1 MAMAFRL
8 LPNNKFKLTKEG
20 IALIIIEEKQI
31 EGTVTMPMALP
42 IFRKAYEDCVNGYIY
57 AGDRI
62 VMPIRGEE
70 NCAQWLVACCTK
82 VPIFGSKFASV
93 FPANVSKGMP
103 SVLSQISLY
112 SAETGE
118 LLALIDANYLTA
130 IKTGGSAAIATDL
143 MANKRASKL
152 GIIGTGMQAFTQV
165 LGIQE
170 VRELTELYVYDTNND
185 RVKNFIEKVKSVQNR
200 PYKIIA
206 AGSADECVSAS
217 EIVCTCTP
225 SLKPVFNGDAIR
237 PGTHINAIG
246 SFTPFMQE
254 IDDTTVMRAQKVITE
269 HVEGLW
275 AAAGD
280 ILIPFKKGL
289 FGKDKVNGSVGE
301 VLTGKMPGRES
312 EDEIT
317 LYESV
322 GSCVLDIAIAIAVYD
337 IFK

>member
-1 MAMAFRL
+1 M
-8 LPNNKFKLTKEG
+8 
-20 IALIIIEEKQI
+20 IIIEEKQI
-31 EGTVTMPMALP
+31 EKTVTMSMALP
-42 IFRKAYEDCVNGYIY
+42 IFRKAYEDCVKGYIY

-70 NCAQWLVACCTK
+70 NCAQWLVACCTN

-93 FPANVSKGMP
+93 FPGNVSKGMP

-118 LLALIDANYLTA
+118 LLALLDANYLTA

-143 MANKRASKL
+143 MANKDASKL

-170 VRELTELYVYDTNND
+170 VRDLTEL
-185 RVKNFIEKVKSVQNR
+185 RVFDMNKERVLQFVEKVKKVQNH

-206 AGSADECVSAS
+206 ESSADECVAAS
-217 EIVCTCTP
+217 EIICTCTP
-225 SLKPVFNGDAIR
+225 SLTPVFNGDAIKL
-237 PGTHINAIG
+237 GTHINAIG

-254 IDDTTVMRAQKVITE
+254 IDDTAVIRAQKVVTE
-269 HVEGLW
+269 HVEGIW

-280 ILIPFKKGL
+280 ILIPFNKGL
-289 FGKDKVNGSVGE
+289 FGKEKVNGSIGE
-301 VLTGKMPGRES
+301 VLTGKIPGRETR
-312 EDEIT
+312 DEIT

-337 IFK
+337 ILK

>member
-1 MAMAFRL
+1 MV
-8 LPNNKFKLTKEG
+8 NV
-20 IALIIIEEKQI
+20 IIIKEKEI
-31 EGTVTMPMALP
+31 EKTVTMPMALP
-42 IFRKAYEDCVNGYIY
+42 IFRKTYEDCVNGYIY

-62 VMPIRGEE
+62 VMPVRGEE
-70 NCAQWLVACCTK
+70 NCAQWLVAVCTN
-82 VPIFGSKFASV
+82 VPLFGSKFASV

-112 SAETGE
+112 SAETGQI
-118 LLALIDANYLTA
+118 LALIDANYLTA

-143 MANKRASKL
+143 MANKKADKL
-152 GIIGTGMQAFTQV
+152 GIIGTGTQAFTQV

-170 VRELTELYVYDTNND
+170 VRDLSELHVYDTSKD
-185 RVKNFIEKVKSVQNR
+185 RVQNFVERVKGAQNR

-225 SLKPVFNGDAIR
+225 SLKPVFNGDAIK

-254 IDDTTVMRAQKVITE
+254 IDETTVMRAQKVITE
-269 HVEGLW
+269 HAEGLW

-280 ILIPFKKGL
+280 ILIPFNKGL
-289 FGKDKVNGSVGE
+289 FGKDKLNGTVGE
-301 VLTGKMPGRES
+301 VLTGKIPGRETR
-312 EDEIT
+312 DEIT

-337 IFK
+337 ILK

>member
-1 MAMAFRL
+1 M
-8 LPNNKFKLTKEG
+8 
-20 IALIIIEEKQI
+20 IIIEEKQI
-31 EGTVTMPMALP
+31 EKTVTMSMALP
-42 IFRKAYEDCVNGYIY
+42 IFRKAYEDCVNGDIY

-70 NCAQWLVACCTK
+70 NCAQWLVACCTN
-82 VPIFGSKFASV
+82 VPVFGSKFASV
-93 FPANVSKGMP
+93 FPGNVSKGMP

-118 LLALIDANYLTA
+118 LLALLDANYLTA
-130 IKTGGSAAIATDL
+130 IKTGGSAAIATDM
-143 MANKRASKL
+143 MANKDASKL

-170 VRELTELYVYDTNND
+170 VRDLTELRVFDVNKD
-185 RVKNFIEKVKSVQNR
+185 RVLQFVEKIKKVQNH

-206 AGSADECVSAS
+206 ESSADECVAAS
-217 EIVCTCTP
+217 EIICTCTP
-225 SLKPVFNGDAIR
+225 SLKPVFNGDVIK

-254 IDDTTVMRAQKVITE
+254 IDDATVMKSNKVITE

-280 ILIPFKKGL
+280 ILIPFNKGL
-289 FGKDKVNGSVGE
+289 FGKEKINGSVGE
-301 VLTGKMPGRES
+301 VLTGKIPGRES
-312 EDEIT
+312 AEEIT

-337 IFK
+337 ILK

>member
-1 MAMAFRL
+1 MV
-8 LPNNKFKLTKEG
+8 
-20 IALIIIEEKQI
+20 IIEEKQI
-31 EGTVTMPMALP
+31 EKTVTMSMALP
-42 IFRKAYEDCVNGYIY
+42 IFRKAYEDCVDGYIY

-70 NCAQWLVACCTK
+70 NCAQWLVACCTNL
-82 VPIFGSKFASV
+82 PIFGSKFASV
-93 FPANVSKGMP
+93 FPGNVSKGMP

-118 LLALIDANYLTA
+118 LLALLDANYLTA

-143 MANKRASKL
+143 MANKDASRL

-170 VRELTELYVYDTNND
+170 VRKLSELHVFDMDKE
-185 RVKNFIEKVKSVQNR
+185 RVRQFVEKVKKVQSY

-206 AGSADECVSAS
+206 DSSADECVTAS
-217 EIVCTCTP
+217 EIICTCTP
-225 SLKPVFNGDAIR
+225 SLKPVFNADALQ

-254 IDDTTVMRAQKVITE
+254 IDDATVMKSSKVITE

-280 ILIPFKKGL
+280 ILIPFNKGL
-289 FGKDKVNGSVGE
+289 FGKEKVNGSVGE
-301 VLTGKMPGRES
+301 VLTGKIVGRETK
-312 EDEIT
+312 DEIT

-322 GSCVLDIAIAIAVYD
+322 GSCVLDIAIAIAVYN
-337 IFK
+337 ILK